1 MSLFIHPHTQSCIT
15 VGTQDSDSSL
25 VTNSLSSILSG
36 SSIFTIGHILTNVF
50 GFITQVLLTR
60 LLNASGYGIFSYGQT
75 ILLLML
81 NISNMGT
88 DKSLMRY
95 LPSQAGNR
103 RFQQATLTLAY
114 GTSLVAS
121 ICAAAFLIITAP
133 IISTYTIN
141 NPIFVSVLRLFAAIL
156 IIDTIMQ
163 VTSTSF
169 RALEMA
175 QFDVAI
181 RKIGRQGSLLLAAA
195 VAFFLGLNV
204 FSTTILAV
212 VASMITLGCAVALA
226 FRHLDIRPSRD
237 LSEANLREYYN
248 YSIPLSA
255 KDMGSFFY
263 TKADVLMVGIFF
275 SASAVGVY
283 NIAVLLA
290 AFITLPLGAVN
301 QLFPP
306 IAAKLYSSDSNSELD
321 EVYSA
326 VSRWAMT
333 GALPL
338 AVGAIIYRTELLALF
353 GAEFAT
359 GGAILIVLALAKF
372 ADTAVGPSGY
382 MLMMTDHQ
390 YLLLINQW
398 SFALLN
404 IILNYFFL
412 LWFGVIGAAYASA
425 IVLASLNLLRVSEVY
440 YLEGMHPFSL
450 SFFKPVLAGFPASGT
465 MLIVLLIIP
474 NNPFV
479 AMILGG
485 SVGCI
490 VYLLTLFALG
500 IEESDRKLYDSI
512 S

>member
-1 MSLFIHPHTQSCIT
+1 MGLFIHPHSQFRIT
-15 VGTQDSDSSL
+15 VDTEDSDNSL

-36 SSIFTIGHILTNVF
+36 SSIFAIGHILTTIF
-50 GFITQVLLTR
+50 GFLTQILLTR

-95 LPSQAGNR
+95 LPSQPDNR

-133 IISTYTIN
+133 IIASFTLDN
-141 NPIFVSVLRLFAAIL
+141 AIFVSILRLFAVIL
-156 IIDTIMQ
+156 IIDTVMQ

-195 VAFFLGLNV
+195 IAFLLGLNV
-204 FSTTILAV
+204 FSTTVLAV
-212 VASMITLGCAVALA
+212 VASMVTLGCAVALA
-226 FRHLDIRPSRD
+226 FHHLDIHPSRD
-237 LSEANLREYYN
+237 LSEANLGEYYN

-263 TKADVLMVGIFF
+263 TKADILMVGIFF
-275 SASAVGVY
+275 SASAVGIY
-283 NIAVLLA
+283 NVAVLLA
-290 AFITLPLGAVN
+290 TFITLPLSAVN

-306 IAAKLYSSDSNSELD
+306 IAAKLYSSGSSSELD

-333 GALPL
+333 GAFPL
-338 AVGAIIYRTELLALF
+338 ALGAIIYRTELLALF

-359 GGAILIVLALAKF
+359 GGAILIVLAVAKF
-372 ADTAVGPSGY
+372 VDTVVGPSGY

-390 YLLLINQW
+390 YLLLLNQW

-404 IILNYFFL
+404 IVLNYFFL
-412 LWFGVIGAAYASA
+412 LRFGVIGAAYASA
-425 IVLASLNLLRVSEVY
+425 IVLASLNLLRASEVY
-440 YLEGMHPFSL
+440 YLEGMHPFSW
-450 SFFKPVLAGFPASGT
+450 SFFKPVAAGLPASGA
-465 MLIVLLIIP
+465 MLIVRLLLP

-485 SVGCI
+485 SLGCI
-490 VYLLTLFALG
+490 VYLFGLFALG

>member
-1 MSLFIHPHTQSCIT
+1 MN
-15 VGTQDSDSSL
+15 TQDSEDTL
-25 VTNSLSSILSG
+25 VINSLGSILSG
-36 SSIFTIGHILTNVF
+36 GSIFAVGHILTNVF
-50 GFITQVLLTR
+50 GFVTQLLLTR
-60 LLNASGYGIFSYGQT
+60 LLGATGYGIFSYGQT
-75 ILLLML
+75 VLTLML
-81 NISNMGT
+81 NVSNAGT

-95 LPSQAGNR
+95 LPSQHDNHQ
-103 RFQQATLTLAY
+103 FQQATLTLAY
-114 GTSLVAS
+114 GTSLIAS
-121 ICAAAFLIITAP
+121 VSTAVLLIAAAP
-133 IISTYTIN
+133 IIATYTIN
-141 NPIFVSVLRLFAAIL
+141 DPVFVDVLRLFAVIL

-169 RALEMA
+169 RAFEMA
-175 QFDVAI
+175 QFDVLI
-181 RKIGRQGSLLLAAA
+181 RKIGRQGSLLLAA
-195 VAFFLGLNV
+195 VIAFLLGLNV
-204 FSTTILAV
+204 FSTTALVV
-212 VASMITLGCAVALA
+212 VASMFTLGCAIALA
-226 FRHLDIRPSRD
+226 LRYLDVHPSRN
-237 LSEANLREYYN
+237 LSEANPREYYN

-263 TKADVLMVGIFF
+263 TRADVLMVGIFF

-290 AFITLPLGAVN
+290 TFITLPLSAVS

-306 IAAKLYSSDSNSELD
+306 IAAKLYSDGSSRELD
-321 EVYSA
+321 DVYSA

-338 AVGAIIYRTELLALF
+338 AIGAIVYRVELLALF

-359 GGAILIVLALAKF
+359 GGAILTVLAIAKF
-372 ADTAVGPSGY
+372 VDTAVGPSGY

-398 SFALLN
+398 SFAILN

-412 LWFGVIGAAYASA
+412 LEFGVIGAAYASA
-425 IVLASLNLLRVSEVY
+425 VVLASLNLLRAGEVY
-440 YLEGMHPFSL
+440 YLEGMHPFSR
-450 SFFKPVLAGFPASGT
+450 SFFKPIVAGLPASGV
-465 MLIVLLIIP
+465 MIIVPLILP

-479 AMILGG
+479 ALILGG
-485 SVGCI
+485 SLGCV
-490 VYLLTLFALG
+490 VYLLALFTLG